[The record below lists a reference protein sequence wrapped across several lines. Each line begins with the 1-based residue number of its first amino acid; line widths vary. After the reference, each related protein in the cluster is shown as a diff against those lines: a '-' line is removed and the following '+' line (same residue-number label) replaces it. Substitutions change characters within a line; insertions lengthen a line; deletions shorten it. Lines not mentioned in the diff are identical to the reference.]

1 LENALKEFKQIE
13 KQEEA
18 LLAKHEKEEIHI
30 EEADQQVEKAIEQAA
45 QQDIVLEGL
54 GDNRNSKAVSPSMAE
69 IEPE

>member
-1 LENALKEFKQIE
+1 MENALKEFKQIE

-30 EEADQQVEKAIEQAA
+30 EEADGQVEHAIEQAA
-45 QQDIVLEGL
+45 EQDIIIEAKADQLNG
-54 GDNRNSKAVSPSMAE
+54 KAVSPSMAE